1 MTFMSDFVKRDNIMA
16 IIHQKLGEKV
26 RKLRKSKGYT
36 QEDLAAK
43 IKRDVRTVVAI
54 ETGKRNSTITTV
66 YNIARTLGVKLSQLF
81 DF

>member
-1 MTFMSDFVKRDNIMA
+1 MSDFVKRDNIMA
-16 IIHQKLGEKV
+16 IIHQKFGEKV

-36 QEDLAAK
+36 QEDLAAE

-54 ETGKRNSTITTV
+54 ETGKRNATITTV
-66 YNIARTLGVKLSQLF
+66 YNIARALGVKLSQLF